1 MNKKVLEHISSYE
14 PEYKNELE
22 IPARLDDNSAR
33 LDKCESPN
41 PEMKMFLDEVKELRS
56 EQKEIAQDYCDLRI
70 KIEQNVDLE
79 DEQDFQA
86 LKDDVQFF
94 TAENSELRMKIKS
107 LVMYSLEQKIRIQEL
122 NGLLVVKKDTDDVEY
137 NQHKEVFDLS
147 GIIKQSPSLDD
158 QSQTPL
164 NRKSIFEV

>member
-1 MNKKVLEHISSYE
+1 LDHISNYE

-22 IPARLDDNSAR
+22 IPARLDDNGAR

-41 PEMKMFLDEVKELRS
+41 PEMKIFLDEVKELRS

-86 LKDDVQFF
+86 LKDDV
-94 TAENSELRMKIKS
+94 
-107 LVMYSLEQKIRIQEL
+107 
-122 NGLLVVKKDTDDVEY
+122 
-137 NQHKEVFDLS
+137 
-147 GIIKQSPSLDD
+147 
-158 QSQTPL
+158 
-164 NRKSIFEV
+164 